1 MRKPKLRNIHKTK
14 PPYHLNQ
21 FPKNFAYTLGEEI
34 IYLLATKGRP
44 VIEGDEWEQIF
55 AKCIGANWKPSNVGL
70 DDIILDSCAWGAK
83 TVKVK
88 RPSSTSRVRLISGRN
103 SPAYSF
109 GQNQVVDVDPVMIG
123 QMVIEIWNERVY
135 SIKQTYKHLRTIVL
149 MKSDDLSEVGVFE
162 FNTIAYD
169 YTKYDWR
176 WNKNNNLEGRNH
188 ITKEKM
194 FTWQPHGSQFTI
206 TEKVPD
212 NYLILN
218 LKRPCSINRKIL
230 LKSIGFNKN
239 WITYYIKNTT
249 N

>member
-1 MRKPKLRNIHKTK
+1 MIQLLKISINTKKL
-14 PPYHLNQ
+14 HLP
-21 FPKNFAYTLGEEI
+21 FEVT
-34 IYLLATKGRP
+34 
-44 VIEGDEWEQIF
+44 
-55 AKCIGANWKPSNVGL
+55 
-70 DDIILDSCAWGAK
+70 LDSCAWGAK

-88 RPSSTSRVRLISGRN
+88 KPSSTSRIRLISGRN

-109 GQNQVVDVDPVMIG
+109 GQNQVADVDPVMIG
-123 QMVIEIWNERVY
+123 RMVIEIWNERVY
-135 SIKQTYKHLRTIVL
+135 SIRQNYKHLRTIVL

-169 YTKYDWR
+169 YTKYDWH
-176 WNKNNNLEGRNH
+176 WNKNNNLEGRHH

-218 LKRPCSINRKIL
+218 LKKPGSINRKMIQLIQL
-230 LKSIGFNKN
+230 LKISI
-239 WITYYIKNTT
+239 NTKELLLQFEVT
-249 N
+249 L